1 MVQKSRPDGLL
12 KVAPF
17 EGLVEDGFPRRQS
30 DAVRFDSLVA
40 RHEEHPGSGTQDA
53 ELLGQSAASHQRH
66 DHVRQ
71 QQVDRVGMGASNQEG
86 DLRIACGEDRIAR
99 SVQHVLDQREDFGVV
114 IDDEDGFLR
123 GWHKV
128 NLVQRSIAHGWTGS
142 FSETRY
148 VG

>member
-1 MVQKSRPDGLL
+1 VVQKSRPDGLL

-40 RHEEHPGSGTQDA
+40 RHEEHPGSGTQNA
-53 ELLGQSAASHQRH
+53 EFLGERAAGHQGH

-71 QQVDRVGMGASNQEG
+71 QQVDRVGMGASNEECG
-86 DLRIACGEDRIAR
+86 LRIACGEDRIAR
-99 SVQHVLDQREDFGVV
+99 SVQHVLDEREDFGVV

-142 FSETRY
+142 FWEKGY

>member
-30 DAVRFDSLVA
+30 DTVCFNSFVA
-40 RHEEHPGSGTQDA
+40 RHEEHPGSRTQDA
-53 ELLGQSAASHQRH
+53 EFFAERTAGHQGH

-71 QQVDRVGMGASNQEG
+71 QQVDWVGMGASKLECG
-86 DLRIACGEDRIAR
+86 LRIACGEDRIAQ
-99 SVQHVLDQREDFGVV
+99 SSQHVLDQRADFWFVV
-114 IDDEDGFLR
+114 DDYDGFFR
-123 GWHKV
+123 GRHEV
-128 NLVQRSIAHGWTGS
+128 NLVQRSIALGWTKLILAK
-142 FSETRY
+142 RY